1 MTVKEIGDRAF
12 KNCTDLTTITISG
25 VKYIGDYAFKNCNKL
40 KNVVLPDGVEYIGKK
55 AFAETVNIDNSDNDN
70 QLHFSQWNEYWH
82 YNGRTTFLSTMDNI
96 AEWMDDN
103 LVVVIMLA
111 VVVAAVIALSVVRFV
126 KSKKTRK

>member
-1 MTVKEIGDRAF
+1 MKKLIIINLPMTVKEIGDRAF

-70 QLHFSQWNEYWH
+70 QLHFPNGTSIGITMEGQRSCRQWTILPSGWM
-82 YNGRTTFLSTMDNI
+82 TISLLSLCLLL
-96 AEWMDDN
+96 WW
-103 LVVVIMLA
+103 LP
-111 VVVAAVIALSVVRFV
+111 
-126 KSKKTRK
+126 